1 MEKETKRVIAP
12 ERFLPEARTAMRQL
26 LHSGYQVYVVGGA
39 VRDLLV
45 GIDPVDY
52 DLATDATPDAIMRV
66 FSDYTVIPTGVAHGT
81 VTVRIGAV
89 SMEITTFRYDG
100 TYTDKRH
107 PDNVIFGHSLR
118 EDAARRDFTVNAM
131 GLDQDGILFDY
142 FDGYSDLSNRVIR
155 AVGDP
160 VARMREDAL
169 RILRALRFSSMRGFA
184 LEERTEAAI
193 RGEARL
199 LCGIAP
205 ERIWKELLGI
215 LCGAVPGDLL
225 LRYTDV
231 FGVIIPEILPMKD
244 FEQCNPY
251 HDRDVL
257 AHTAAVVA
265 AVPPDPN
272 LRLAALFHDIGKP
285 SVFTRDENGIGHFY
299 GHQKVSYEIASAVMT
314 RLRAD
319 KKTKETV
326 ETLVR
331 WHDCP
336 VEPDAK
342 TIRRRLNR
350 FGETTLRDLLA
361 LKRADT
367 FGQAEPRNERMALLD
382 KAETVLEEV
391 LRTRDCFTLSQLAV
405 NGEDLISFGLE
416 RGPQVGTA
424 LRKALS
430 AVMDGEIPNQRE
442 EILRYLSQSNDAT

>member
-1 MEKETKRVIAP
+1 
-12 ERFLPEARTAMRQL
+12 
-26 LHSGYQVYVVGGA
+26 
-39 VRDLLV
+39 
-45 GIDPVDY
+45 
-52 DLATDATPDAIMRV
+52 
-66 FSDYTVIPTGVAHGT
+66 
-81 VTVRIGAV
+81 
-89 SMEITTFRYDG
+89 
-100 TYTDKRH
+100 
-107 PDNVIFGHSLR
+107 
-118 EDAARRDFTVNAM
+118 
-131 GLDQDGILFDY
+131 
-142 FDGYSDLSNRVIR
+142 
-155 AVGDP
+155 
-160 VARMREDAL
+160 
-169 RILRALRFSSMRGFA
+169 
-184 LEERTEAAI
+184 
-193 RGEARL
+193 
-199 LCGIAP
+199 
-205 ERIWKELLGI
+205 
-215 LCGAVPGDLL
+215 
-225 LRYTDV
+225 
-231 FGVIIPEILPMKD
+231 
-244 FEQCNPY
+244 
-251 HDRDVL
+251 
-257 AHTAAVVA
+257 
-265 AVPPDPN
+265 
-272 LRLAALFHDIGKP
+272 
-285 SVFTRDENGIGHFY
+285 
-299 GHQKVSYEIASAVMT
+299 MT